1 MPGAFVFVVGENLA
15 GRSGTAELVPLSRL
29 DRLLAG
35 RAGPPPVLVPGQ
47 GLEEHGREAVRGAL
61 RRHGLD
67 EALLLDLPAP
77 APLHP
82 REVHRRRPENVL
94 LAGLEKAGG
103 NLFRASLRICD
114 RQEMV
119 LDHTTGSQ
127 VTGMVVT
134 EAMRQI
140 ALAVGGR
147 YLLTPSGRAG
157 RFALNSLR
165 TTIHRFLLPLPARLE
180 FRLEQVR
187 YDGPDRLRFTGT
199 CDVLQADAVAASGA
213 VDMAVRDEQRADRIE
228 AHDIREA
235 TRVLAERHRPAARP
249 VLVPAAG
256 PRPA

>member
-1 MPGAFVFVVGENLA
+1 VPGDFVFVVGENLA
-15 GRSGTAELVPLSRL
+15 GRSDTAELVPLSGL
-29 DRLLAG
+29 DRFLAG
-35 RAGPPPVLVPGQ
+35 LAGPPPVLVPGQ

-114 RQEMV
+114 RQETV
-119 LDHTTGSQ
+119 LDHTTGSP
-127 VTGMVVT
+127 VAGAVVT
-134 EAMRQI
+134 EAVRQI
-140 ALAVGGR
+140 ALAVGER
-147 YLLTPSGRAG
+147 YLLTPSGRSG
-157 RFALNSLR
+157 RFVLNSLR
-165 TTIHRFLLPLPARLE
+165 TTVHRFLLPLPARLE
-180 FRLEQVR
+180 FRLEEVR
-187 YDGPDRLRFTGT
+187 YEGPDRLRFTGT
-199 CDVLQADAVAASGA
+199 CDLLQADRVAASGS
-213 VDMAVRDEQRADRIE
+213 VDMAVTEEQRAGRTE
-228 AHDIREA
+228 AHHIREA

-256 PRPA
+256 SRPA